1 MRNLYERIFGG
12 GKGGSGHSNSSRG
25 PNLAE
30 GKSPLA
36 LSKYAKV
43 LEY

>member
-1 MRNLYERIFGG
+1 MRNLYERILGG

-30 GKSPLA
+30 GKS